1 MSEEHQRLNEL
12 DFREFLEICADT
24 GLLEEETAKRVINFA
39 RALGGVGSLPH
50 MADSG
55 LESEEDFREALLAV
69 YPEEM
74 TFANYVTTDENFYPC
89 EIARTV
95 ALVPRIWKSITPVMV
110 HASTGQGK
118 THLLTAIAN
127 STNRRAALVNT
138 VDLQIEYQHCTTA
151 GMERQLRDWLTSHEL
166 LLLDDIQ
173 FSQGDLAFQR
183 FLLSVMNRMPRNRH
197 GVITASDESPAKLLD
212 LDEAFFSRLTSGLV
226 IELHI
231 VDFQGRRKILDN
243 FFKYAGLEPPGDE
256 VVDYIAE
263 TFKLNVRQLKAAGR
277 MVLARM
283 LGPDHDITLESVKRH
298 LSFLSGAASAERQL
312 KASMTD
318 VRAET
323 DQDEPR
329 KEEERELEPTS
340 ENDRPSP
347 YIVVDVDEEEDA
359 TTPDKAEAPE
369 EEPSEREPE
378 PSGASAATNSSKYR
392 QMVESADSVDRQIS
406 ALKMAIT
413 DRIKQLR
420 SKHSSPAEIGKLQ
433 VALDYLEKGRLEA
446 AMLALKA
453 DRQ

>member
-1 MSEEHQRLNEL
+1 MSYDSGEPGRL
-12 DFREFLEICADT
+12 DFREFLEICSDT
-24 GLLEEETAKRVINFA
+24 GLLDEQTAKRVINFA

-50 MADSG
+50 LTTASLD
-55 LESEEDFREALLAV
+55 SEEDFREALLAV

-95 ALVPRIWKSITPVMV
+95 ALVPRIWKSITPVMI

-127 STNRRAALVNT
+127 STNRKAALVNT

-151 GMERQLRDWLTSHEL
+151 GMERQLRDWLTSQEL

-173 FSQGDLAFQR
+173 FSQGDLPFQR

-197 GVITASDESPAKLLD
+197 GVVTASDESPSRLLD

-231 VDFQGRRKILDN
+231 VDFEGRRKILDN
-243 FFKYAGLEPPGDE
+243 FFHYAGLEPPGDE
-256 VVDYIAE
+256 VVDYIARE
-263 TFKLNVRQLKAAGR
+263 FSMNVRQLKAAGR

-283 LGPDHDITLESVKRH
+283 LGPDHDVDLDTVKRH
-298 LSFLSGAASAERQL
+298 LSFLSGAASADRQL
-312 KASMTD
+312 KASKTD
-318 VRAET
+318 V
-323 DQDEPR
+323 
-329 KEEERELEPTS
+329 ELEGAAGRVEQAPDS
-340 ENDRPSP
+340 GPSP
-347 YIVVDVDEEEDA
+347 YIVVDVEEEEE
-359 TTPDKAEAPE
+359 PPEEAAPPEPKPE
-369 EEPSEREPE
+369 EESRPEPE
-378 PSGASAATNSSKYR
+378 PVAPDSSHYR
-392 QMVESADSVDRQIS
+392 QMVESADTVERQIG
-406 ALKMAIT
+406 ALKLALK
-413 DRIKQLR
+413 DRIEQLQ
-420 SKHSSPAEIGKLQ
+420 SKDASPAEIGKLQ
-433 VALDYLEKGRLEA
+433 VALDYLEEGKLEA

>member
-1 MSEEHQRLNEL
+1 MDENHRRLNRL

-24 GLLEEETAKRVINFA
+24 GLLDEETAKRVTNFA

-50 MADSG
+50 VVGSG

-74 TFANYVTTDENFYPC
+74 TFSNYVTTDENFYPC

-95 ALVPRIWKSITPVMV
+95 ALVPRIWKSISPVMI

-127 STNRRAALVNT
+127 STSRRAALVNT

-151 GMERQLRDWLTSHEL
+151 GMERQLRNWLTSHEL

-183 FLLSVMNRMPRNRH
+183 FLLSVLNRMPRNRH
-197 GVITASDESPAKLLD
+197 GVVTASDESPSRLLD

-231 VDFQGRRKILDN
+231 VDRRGRREILDN
-243 FFKYAGLEPPGDE
+243 FFRYAGLKPPSEEIIDF
-256 VVDYIAE
+256 IAE
-263 TFKLNVRQLKAAGR
+263 KFSMNVRQLKAAGR

-283 LGPDHDITLESVKRH
+283 LGPNHDVTLSTVKEH
-298 LSFLSGAASAERQL
+298 LSFLSGAASTERGL

-318 VRAET
+318 VDRKRVRDGGKEAQPGEAEAP
-323 DQDEPR
+323 DSAAMEG
-329 KEEERELEPTS
+329 S
-340 ENDRPSP
+340 GAPSP
-347 YIVVDVDEEEDA
+347 YIVVDVDEEEEPASRPSSTEDE
-359 TTPDKAEAPE
+359 DEEAAGSAD
-369 EEPSEREPE
+369 SEVSTR
-378 PSGASAATNSSKYR
+378 YR
-392 QMVESADSVDRQIS
+392 KMVESADTVERQIG
-406 ALKMAIT
+406 ALKLALK
-413 DRIKQLR
+413 DRIEQLR
-420 SKHSSPAEIGKLQ
+420 SKEKSPTEIGKLE
-433 VALDYLEKGRLEA
+433 VALGYLEQGKLEA

-453 DRQ
+453 ERQ

>member
-1 MSEEHQRLNEL
+1 MDEDRRRLNRL

-24 GLLEEETAKRVINFA
+24 GMLDEEAAKRVNNFA

-50 MADSG
+50 VVESG

-74 TFANYVTTDENFYPC
+74 TFSNYVTTDENFYPC

-95 ALVPRIWKSITPVMV
+95 ALVPRIWKSITPVMI

-127 STNRRAALVNT
+127 STSRRTALVNT

-151 GMERQLRDWLTSHEL
+151 GMERQLRNWLTSHEL

-197 GVITASDESPAKLLD
+197 GVVTASDESPAKLLN

-231 VDFQGRRKILDN
+231 VDRQGRREILSN
-243 FFKYAGLEPPGDE
+243 FFHYAGLELPSKE
-256 VVDYIAE
+256 IIDYIAE
-263 TFKLNVRQLKAAGR
+263 TFSMNVRQLKAAGR

-283 LGPDHDITLESVKRH
+283 LGPEQDLSLSSVKQH
-298 LSFLSGAASAERQL
+298 LSFLSGAASTERGP

-318 VRAET
+318 VGRP
-323 DQDEPR
+323 DSEP
-329 KEEERELEPTS
+329 KDGAKTS
-340 ENDRPSP
+340 EATQAAEEVEDDAGPPSP
-347 YIVVDVDEEEDA
+347 YIVVDVDEEAPTSQPQSADEGGKARDAEDS
-359 TTPDKAEAPE
+359 TH
-369 EEPSEREPE
+369 
-378 PSGASAATNSSKYR
+378 YR
-392 QMVESADSVDRQIS
+392 QMVESADTVERQIG
-406 ALKMAIT
+406 ALKLALK
-413 DRIKQLR
+413 DRIEQLR
-420 SKHSSPAEIGKLQ
+420 SKSASPTEIGKLE
-433 VALDYLEKGRLEA
+433 VAMGYLEEGKLEA